1 MGSKDRD
8 DILTEQVGNLLTQT
22 VSDIPHIPQS
32 ASQQE
37 YKGASSHNSYRGKP
51 EEQPWNA
58 SSDVPESAKFAFQF
72 QDADMPLEVRLFC
85 SHISYCYFSC

>member
-8 DILTEQVGNLLTQT
+8 GVLTEQVGNLLTQT
-22 VSDIPHIPQS
+22 VSNTPHIPQS

-37 YKGASSHNSYRGKP
+37 YKGAPSHNSHYRKL
-51 EEQPWNA
+51 EEQPGNA
-58 SSDVPESAKFAFQF
+58 NSDALESAKFAF

-85 SHISYCYFSC
+85 LHISYYYSSR